1 MQDVDDELEE
11 LEQLILLQ
19 QQKLRLLRRKKN
31 LQRDPEFDIHGDDQT
46 TTSNEVEMSRISPEE
61 VNNAMHTSDSDTA
74 TKPLRNIK
82 GNTDR
87 DSKYALSEEER
98 DSVADLSNRASMSYD
113 SRSKIGKEFKGIV
126 APINR
131 MSYLSTE
138 LANERT
144 LLAWIRTALAM
155 FRTVFSFYDFEGI
168 NTFGDVTQ
176 RICLVLITLLAGA
189 TFWNGFVRFSVVF
202 ERIFALDPLRTPLG
216 RPSIKP
222 YVGTLFFV
230 FVAVM
235 VAVVYRGWWVKA

>member
-1 MQDVDDELEE
+1 MQEVDDELEE
-11 LEQLILLQ
+11 IEQLILLQ
-19 QQKLRLLRRKKN
+19 QQKLSLLRRKKN
-31 LQRDPEFDIHGDDQT
+31 LQRDPEFDIHGYDKT
-46 TTSNEVEMSRISPEE
+46 TASNEVEMGRISREE
-61 VNNAMHTSDSDTA
+61 VNNAMHTSDSGTE
-74 TKPLRNIK
+74 PVQNIK

-87 DSKYALSEEER
+87 DSEYAPSEEE
-98 DSVADLSNRASMSYD
+98 SGSIADLSNRGSMSYHT
-113 SRSKIGKEFKGIV
+113 RSTIGKQVKGIV

-144 LLAWIRTALAM
+144 LLSWIRTALAM

-168 NTFGDVTQ
+168 NAFGDVTQ

-189 TFWNGFVRFSVVF
+189 TFWNGFARFGVVF

-222 YVGTLFFV
+222 YAGTLTFV
-230 FVAVM
+230 FLAVM